1 VKASNKVGFAVV
13 GLGSIAQSSVLPAF
27 ANCKKAN
34 LVALVG
40 RDKNKAQRLARKFG
54 ADNAYSSDEYAACLA
69 NPNVSAVYIATPQ
82 GEHDTLTTRAA
93 EAGKHVLCEK
103 PLAAT
108 KEQSARMVAACEKHS
123 VLLMTAYRKYF
134 EPSTMY
140 LKKLI
145 REGSLGTIDVIHTA
159 FSELHVSGTSLPWL
173 LDARLAGGGPL
184 MDLGVYCVNTS
195 RWLVDED
202 PVEVSAQAWQH
213 DTARFREVE
222 EGIAFRMN
230 FRSGLV
236 VQATSTYGAAPS
248 SFIHVQGTKGWA
260 LLAPAFPFEEER
272 RLTGKIQGRWFER
285 TFKPVDEFAPE
296 LDALATAI
304 QGCGTVEPDGKQGH
318 RDVQIIHAIYDSA
331 AKNAPVAVKYD

>member
-1 VKASNKVGFAVV
+1 M
-13 GLGSIAQSSVLPAF
+13 
-27 ANCKKAN
+27 
-34 LVALVG
+34 
-40 RDKNKAQRLARKFG
+40 ARKFG
-54 ADNAYSSDEYAACLA
+54 ADSAYDSDEYDACLT

-82 GEHDTLTTRAA
+82 GEHEALTTRAA
-93 EAGKHVLCEK
+93 DAGKHVLCEK

-108 KEQSARMVAACEKHS
+108 VEQSARMVAVCQKHG

-134 EPSTMY
+134 EPSTVY

-145 REGSLGTIDVIHTA
+145 REGALGRIDVIHTA
-159 FSELHVSGTSLPWL
+159 FSELHVPGTSLPWL

-195 RWLVDED
+195 RWLVNED
-202 PVEVSAQAWQH
+202 PVEVSAQSWQH

-248 SFIHVQGTKGWA
+248 SFINIQGSKGWA

-296 LDALATAI
+296 IDALAAAI
-304 QGCGTVEPDGKQGH
+304 QTGGTVQPDGKQGH
-318 RDVQIIHAIYDSA
+318 RDVQIIHAIYASA
-331 AKNAPVAVKYD
+331 QKHAPVTVKYD